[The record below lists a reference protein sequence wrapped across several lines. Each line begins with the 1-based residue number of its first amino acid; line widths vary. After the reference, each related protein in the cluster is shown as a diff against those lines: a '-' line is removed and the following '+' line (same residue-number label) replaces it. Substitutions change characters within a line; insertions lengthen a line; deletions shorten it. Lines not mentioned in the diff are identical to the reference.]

1 MGWFRWLCG
10 VAALFL
16 VWGFAGL
23 PFVLRLLFA
32 WVGAC
37 DAGWVVFE
45 LFYITVG
52 YYCLWVLVVWGFAG
66 FVWCWWWLFGLTC
79 YDF

>member
-52 YYCLWVLVVWGFAG
+52 YYCLWVLVVW
-66 FVWCWWWLFGLTC
+66 VLLVLFGVGGGYLV
-79 YDF
+79 